1 MGGVGGV
8 GGACV
13 GAVSAGAGLRR
24 RCITISKTATIA
36 AIVTTANAPM
46 NIMLRFEEEFDVD
59 VGCVEVLV
67 FGVGVDVGAVVDE
80 DVDVGLAVRDAD
92 WTINA

>member
-8 GGACV
+8 VGACV

-59 VGCVEVLV
+59 VGCNRCLYLGLVLMLV
-67 FGVGVDVGAVVDE
+67 Q
-80 DVDVGLAVRDAD
+80 L
-92 WTINA
+92 